1 MIPAA
6 RIEVMTSKSTTRLL
20 LEAGGLFLIGNGV
33 MGLLRPRRQSLLWYF
48 GPELAQAV
56 TEELADHPKLA
67 RSVCLAEVA
76 LGIALF
82 AGQVRDCCRD

>member
-1 MIPAA
+1 
-6 RIEVMTSKSTTRLL
+6 MTSKSTTRLL
-20 LEAGGLFLIGNGV
+20 LEAGGLFLIGDGI
-33 MGLLRPRRQSLLWYF
+33 MGLMRPRRQSLLWHF

-67 RSVCLAEVA
+67 RSVYLTEVA

-82 AGQVRDCCRD
+82 AGQARDCCRD